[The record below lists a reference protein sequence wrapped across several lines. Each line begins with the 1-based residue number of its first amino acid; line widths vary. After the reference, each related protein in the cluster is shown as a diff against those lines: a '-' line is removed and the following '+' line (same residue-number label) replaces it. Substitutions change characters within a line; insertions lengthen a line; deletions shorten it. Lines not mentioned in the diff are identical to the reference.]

1 MIQGGES
8 DGMEWCDEGVVIGIR
23 RHGET
28 SVIVELLTPARGRH
42 LGMVL
47 GGRSRR
53 LRPVL
58 QPGNSVV
65 ANWRAR
71 LDDHMGHYTVEALR
85 LRAAGI
91 IDDALALHA
100 LNHLCVLVRL
110 LPERDPHPALHD
122 DLAALLDR
130 LGERETLPAMIV
142 RFELR
147 LLADLGFGLDL
158 DRCAATGRCDDLA
171 YVSPRTGRAVSRAA
185 GAPYRDRILALPS
198 FLTASADGPAALG
211 VPDLQAGF
219 RLTEYFLKRN
229 VFAPRGLALPDAR
242 RAYLA
247 ALFAA

>member
-1 MIQGGES
+1 
-8 DGMEWCDEGVVIGIR
+8 MEWRDEGVVIGIR

-28 SVIVELLTPARGRH
+28 SVIVDLLTPERGRH

-65 ANWRAR
+65 ATWRAR
-71 LDDHMGHYTVEALR
+71 LDDHMGHYAIEALR

-142 RFELR
+142 KFELR

-171 YVSPRTGRAVSRAA
+171 YVSPRSGRAVSRIA
-185 GAPYRDRILALPS
+185 GEPYRDRILALPA
-198 FLTASADGPAALG
+198 FLTAPDGEATVADMPE
-211 VPDLQAGF
+211 LQAGF
-219 RLTEYFLKRN
+219 RLTEFFLTRN
-229 VFAPRGLALPDAR
+229 VLAPRGLTLPDAR